1 MTYLPIYQDIKHTFV
16 SSDSLVHYTITDAND
31 NLLYEGSAYRKP
43 GQEKAFIYVNRI
55 VASNINIRDIAG
67 PSFSWVKGYA
77 TFTAV
82 VKEATPEAT
91 TSEATPTEATP
102 TEATPSQRIV
112 VTPPEPAYRKTY
124 NFVYNWDYESGA
136 YTSTENMNI
145 NYPVTA
151 EVSPNDT
158 IPISYW
164 VGDMAPQIYA
174 KYHFPDGTEST
185 VDLFPVG
192 ATIFTNDINTI
203 NIQASINRTSL
214 VSSDSVDITVVGEII
229 NTYRTTSCNRY
240 TLYYYNK
247 RGGVDVMPLNGGLT
261 KSEDFDR
268 TIFNVEY
275 ENSSNSNIAKKV
287 INNNITT
294 KYTATTRFMT
304 DEQAARFAKHFLSS
318 PAVMMHDNVDNETYS
333 VILDENSAEYKT
345 FKSNGRQFNQYTFS
359 FSLTQTKKVL

>member
-43 GQEKAFIYVNRI
+43 GQEKAFIYINRI
-55 VASNINIRDIAG
+55 VSSNINIKDISD
-67 PSFSWVKGYA
+67 PSLSWVNGYA

-82 VKEATPEAT
+82 VKEVALNNTVYRT
-91 TSEATPTEATP
+91 T
-102 TEATPSQRIV
+102 
-112 VTPPEPAYRKTY
+112 YR
-124 NFVYNWDYESGA
+124 FVYNWDYESGA
-136 YTSTENMNI
+136 YTSTVNI
-145 NYPVTA
+145 NYPVVT
-151 EVSPNDT
+151 EVSPNDM

-164 VGDMAPQIYA
+164 VDDTAPHISA

-185 VDLFPVG
+185 TNLDYTGV
-192 ATIFTNDINTI
+192 ITNDINTI
-203 NIQASINRTSL
+203 NIQSSINRTAL
-214 VSSDSVDITVVGEII
+214 VSSDSVDIMVGDEII
-229 NTYRTTSCNRY
+229 NTYHTTSCNRY

-268 TIFNVEY
+268 TVFNVEY
-275 ENSSNSNIAKKV
+275 ENSTKSNIAKKI

-318 PAVMMHDNVDNETYS
+318 PAVMLHDNVDDETYS

-345 FKSNGRQFNQYTFS
+345 FKSNGRQFNQYTFT
-359 FSLTQTKKVL
+359 FSLTHTKKVL

>member
-1 MTYLPIYQDIKHTFV
+1 MTYLPIYQDKKHTFA

-43 GQEKAFIYVNRI
+43 GQEKAFIYINRI
-55 VASNINIRDIAG
+55 VSSNINIKDISD
-67 PSFSWVKGYA
+67 PSLSWVNGYA

-82 VKEATPEAT
+82 VKEVALNNTVYRT
-91 TSEATPTEATP
+91 T
-102 TEATPSQRIV
+102 
-112 VTPPEPAYRKTY
+112 YR
-124 NFVYNWDYESGA
+124 FVYNWDYESGA
-136 YTSTENMNI
+136 YTATENI
-145 NYPVTA
+145 NYPVTSV
-151 EVSPNDT
+151 VSPNDS
-158 IPISYW
+158 IPISFW
-164 VGDMAPQIYA
+164 VGDTAPQISA
-174 KYHFPDGTEST
+174 KYHFPDGTNST
-185 VDLFPVG
+185 VNLDNTG
-192 ATIFTNDINTI
+192 AITNDINTI
-203 NIQASINRTSL
+203 NIQASTYKAALI
-214 VSSDSVDITVVGEII
+214 SSDSVDVIVDSNII

-268 TIFNVEY
+268 TVFNIEY
-275 ENSSNSNIAKKV
+275 ENSSKSNIAKKV

-318 PAVMMHDNVDNETYS
+318 PAVLMHDNVDDETYS
-333 VILDENSAEYKT
+333 VILDEKSAEYKT
-345 FKSNGRQFNQYTFS
+345 FKSNGNHFVQYTFS

>member
-1 MTYLPIYQDIKHTFV
+1 MTYLPIYQDKKHTFA

-43 GQEKAFIYVNRI
+43 GQEKAFIYINRI
-55 VASNINIRDIAG
+55 VSSNINIKDISD
-67 PSFSWVKGYA
+67 PSLSWVNGYA

-82 VKEATPEAT
+82 VKEVALNNTVYRT
-91 TSEATPTEATP
+91 T
-102 TEATPSQRIV
+102 
-112 VTPPEPAYRKTY
+112 YR
-124 NFVYNWDYESGA
+124 FVYNWDYESGA
-136 YTSTENMNI
+136 YTATVNI
-145 NYPVTA
+145 NFPVTT
-151 EVSPNDT
+151 EVSPNDS

-164 VGDMAPQIYA
+164 VGDTIPQISA
-174 KYHFPDGTEST
+174 KYHFPDGTNST
-185 VDLFPVG
+185 VNLDQTGV
-192 ATIFTNDINTI
+192 ITNDINTI
-203 NIQASINRTSL
+203 NIQSSINRTAL
-214 VSSDSVDITVVGEII
+214 VSSDSVDIMVGDEII
-229 NTYRTTSCNRY
+229 NTYHTTSCNRY

-275 ENSSNSNIAKKV
+275 ENSSKSNIAKQV

-318 PAVMMHDNVDNETYS
+318 PAVMMHDNVDDETYS
-333 VILDENSAEYKT
+333 VILDENSADYKT
-345 FKSNGRQFNQYTFS
+345 FKSNGRQFNQYTFT
-359 FSLTQTKKVL
+359 FSLTHTKKAI

>member
-1 MTYLPIYQDIKHTFV
+1 MTYLPIYQDKKHTFA

-43 GQEKAFIYVNRI
+43 GQEKAFIYINRI
-55 VASNINIRDIAG
+55 VSSNINIKDISD
-67 PSFSWVKGYA
+67 PSLSWVNGYA

-82 VKEATPEAT
+82 VKEVALNNTVYRT
-91 TSEATPTEATP
+91 T
-102 TEATPSQRIV
+102 
-112 VTPPEPAYRKTY
+112 YR
-124 NFVYNWDYESGA
+124 FVYNWDYESGA
-136 YTSTENMNI
+136 YTSTVNI
-145 NYPVTA
+145 NFPVTT
-151 EVSPNDT
+151 EVSPNDS

-164 VGDMAPQIYA
+164 VDDTAPQISA
-174 KYHFPDGTEST
+174 KYHFPDGTNST
-185 VDLFPVG
+185 VNLDQTGV
-192 ATIFTNDINTI
+192 ITNDINTI
-203 NIQASINRTSL
+203 NIQSSINRTAL
-214 VSSDSVDITVVGEII
+214 VSSDSVDIMVDDEII
-229 NTYRTTSCNRY
+229 NTYHTTSCNRY

-261 KSEDFDR
+261 KAEDFDR
-268 TIFNVEY
+268 TVFNIEY

-318 PAVMMHDNVDNETYS
+318 PAVMLHDNVDDETYS
-333 VILDENSAEYKT
+333 VILDENSADYKT

-359 FSLTQTKKVL
+359 FSLTHTKKVL

>member
-1 MTYLPIYQDIKHTFV
+1 MTYLPIYQDLKHTFA
-16 SSDSLVHYTITDAND
+16 SSDSLVHYTITDVND

-43 GQEKAFIYVNRI
+43 GQEKAFIYINRI
-55 VASNINIRDIAG
+55 VSSNINIKDIAG
-67 PSFSWVKGYA
+67 PSLSWVNGYA

-82 VKEATPEAT
+82 VKEVALNNTVYRT
-91 TSEATPTEATP
+91 T
-102 TEATPSQRIV
+102 
-112 VTPPEPAYRKTY
+112 YR
-124 NFVYNWDYESGA
+124 FVYNWDYESSA
-136 YTSTENMNI
+136 YTSTENI

-151 EVSPNDT
+151 EVSPNDM

-164 VGDMAPQIYA
+164 VGDTVPQISA

-185 VDLFPVG
+185 VDLDQTGV
-192 ATIFTNDINTI
+192 ITNDINTI
-203 NIQASINRTSL
+203 NIQASTYKAALI
-214 VSSDSVDITVVGEII
+214 SSDSVDIMVGDEII

-261 KSEDFDR
+261 KSEDFNR
-268 TIFNVEY
+268 TVFNVEY

-318 PAVMMHDNVDNETYS
+318 PAVMMHDNVDDETYS
-333 VILDENSAEYKT
+333 VILDEKSAEYKT
-345 FKSNGRQFNQYTFS
+345 FRNNGNHFVQYTFN
-359 FSLTQTKKVL
+359 FSLTHTKKVL

>member
-31 NLLYEGSAYRKP
+31 NLIYEGSAYRKP
-43 GQEKAFIYVNRI
+43 GQEKAFIYINRI
-55 VASNINIRDIAG
+55 VASNINIKDIAG
-67 PSFSWVKGYA
+67 PSLNWVNGYA

-82 VKEATPEAT
+82 VKEVALNNTVYRT
-91 TSEATPTEATP
+91 T
-102 TEATPSQRIV
+102 
-112 VTPPEPAYRKTY
+112 YR
-124 NFVYNWDYESGA
+124 FVYNWDYESGA
-136 YTSTENMNI
+136 YTTSENI
-145 NYPVTA
+145 NFPVVT
-151 EVSPNDT
+151 EISPNDS

-164 VGDMAPQIYA
+164 VGDTVPQISA

-185 VDLFPVG
+185 TNLDQTGV
-192 ATIFTNDINTI
+192 ITNDINTI
-203 NIQASINRTSL
+203 NVQASINRTAL
-214 VSSDSVDITVVGEII
+214 ISSDSVDIMVGDEII

-333 VILDENSAEYKT
+333 VILDENSADYKT
-345 FKSNGRQFNQYTFS
+345 FKSNGRQFNQYTFN
-359 FSLTQTKKVL
+359 FSLTHTKKVI

>member
-1 MTYLPIYQDIKHTFV
+1 MTYLPIYQDLKHTFA
-16 SSDSLVHYTITDAND
+16 SSDSLVHYTITDVND

-43 GQEKAFIYVNRI
+43 GQEKAFIYINRI
-55 VASNINIRDIAG
+55 VSSNINIKDIAG
-67 PSFSWVKGYA
+67 PSLSWVNGYA

-82 VKEATPEAT
+82 VKEVALNNTVYRT
-91 TSEATPTEATP
+91 T
-102 TEATPSQRIV
+102 
-112 VTPPEPAYRKTY
+112 YR
-124 NFVYNWDYESGA
+124 FVYNWDYESSA
-136 YTSTENMNI
+136 YTSTENI

-151 EVSPNDT
+151 EVSPNDM

-164 VGDMAPQIYA
+164 VGDTIPQISA

-185 VDLFPVG
+185 VNLDQTGV
-192 ATIFTNDINTI
+192 ITNDINTI
-203 NIQASINRTSL
+203 NIQASTYKAALI
-214 VSSDSVDITVVGEII
+214 SSDSVDIMVGDVII

-261 KSEDFDR
+261 KSEDFNR
-268 TIFNVEY
+268 TVFNVEY

-318 PAVMMHDNVDNETYS
+318 PAVMMHDNVDDETYS
-333 VILDENSAEYKT
+333 VILDEKSAEYKT
-345 FKSNGRQFNQYTFS
+345 FRNNGNHFVQYTFT
-359 FSLTQTKKVL
+359 FSLTHTKKVL

>member
-1 MTYLPIYQDIKHTFV
+1 MTYLPIYQDKKHTFA

-43 GQEKAFIYVNRI
+43 GQEKAFIYINRI
-55 VASNINIRDIAG
+55 VSSNINIKDISD
-67 PSFSWVKGYA
+67 PTLSWVNGYA

-82 VKEATPEAT
+82 VKEVALNNTVYRT
-91 TSEATPTEATP
+91 T
-102 TEATPSQRIV
+102 
-112 VTPPEPAYRKTY
+112 YR
-124 NFVYNWDYESGA
+124 FVYNWDYESGA
-136 YTSTENMNI
+136 YTSTVNI
-145 NYPVTA
+145 NYPVTT
-151 EVSPNDT
+151 EVSPNDL

-164 VGDMAPQIYA
+164 VGDTIPHISA
-174 KYHFPDGTEST
+174 KYHFPDGTNST
-185 VDLFPVG
+185 VELDHIGV
-192 ATIFTNDINTI
+192 TTNDINTI
-203 NIQASINRTSL
+203 NVQSSINRTAL
-214 VSSDSVDITVVGEII
+214 ISSDSVDITVGDEII
-229 NTYRTTSCNRY
+229 NTYHTNSCNRY

-268 TIFNVEY
+268 TVFNVEY
-275 ENSSNSNIAKKV
+275 ENSSKSNIAKKV

-318 PAVMMHDNVDNETYS
+318 PAVMLHDNVDDETYS

-359 FSLTQTKKVL
+359 FSLTHTKKVL

>member
-1 MTYLPIYQDIKHTFV
+1 MTYLPIYQDKKHTFA
-16 SSDSLVHYTITDAND
+16 SSDSLVHYTITDVND

-43 GQEKAFIYVNRI
+43 GQEKAFIYINRI
-55 VASNINIRDIAG
+55 VSSNINIKDISD
-67 PSFSWVKGYA
+67 PSLSWVNGYA

-82 VKEATPEAT
+82 VKEVALNNTVYRT
-91 TSEATPTEATP
+91 T
-102 TEATPSQRIV
+102 
-112 VTPPEPAYRKTY
+112 YR
-124 NFVYNWDYESGA
+124 FVYNWDYESGA
-136 YTSTENMNI
+136 YTTSVNI
-145 NYPVTA
+145 NFPVVT
-151 EVSPNDT
+151 EISPNDS

-164 VGDMAPQIYA
+164 VDDTVPHISA

-185 VDLFPVG
+185 TNLDYTGV
-192 ATIFTNDINTI
+192 ITNDINTI
-203 NIQASINRTSL
+203 NIQASINRTAL
-214 VSSDSVDITVVGEII
+214 VSSDSVDIMVGDEII
-229 NTYRTTSCNRY
+229 NTYHTNSCNRY

-268 TIFNVEY
+268 TVFNVEY
-275 ENSSNSNIAKKV
+275 ENSLNSNIAKKV

-318 PAVMMHDNVDNETYS
+318 PAVMLHDNVDDETYS

-345 FKSNGRQFNQYTFS
+345 FKSNGRQFNQYTFT
-359 FSLTQTKKVL
+359 FSLTHTKKVL

>member
-1 MTYLPIYQDIKHTFV
+1 MTYLPIYQDKKHTFA

-55 VASNINIRDIAG
+55 VSSNINIKDISD
-67 PSFSWVKGYA
+67 PSLSWVNGYA

-82 VKEATPEAT
+82 VKEVALNNTVYRT
-91 TSEATPTEATP
+91 T
-102 TEATPSQRIV
+102 
-112 VTPPEPAYRKTY
+112 YR
-124 NFVYNWDYESGA
+124 FVYNWDYESGA
-136 YTSTENMNI
+136 YTSTVNI
-145 NYPVTA
+145 NFPVVT
-151 EVSPNDT
+151 EISPNDS

-164 VGDMAPQIYA
+164 VGDTAPHISA
-174 KYHFPDGTEST
+174 KYHFPDGTNST
-185 VDLFPVG
+185 VNLDQTGV
-192 ATIFTNDINTI
+192 ITNDINTI
-203 NIQASINRTSL
+203 NIQSSINRTAL
-214 VSSDSVDITVVGEII
+214 VSSDSVDIMVGDEII

-268 TIFNVEY
+268 TVFNVEY

-304 DEQAARFAKHFLSS
+304 DVQAARFAKHFISS
-318 PAVMMHDNVDNETYS
+318 PAVMLHDNVDDETYS

-359 FSLTQTKKVL
+359 FSLTHTKKVL

>member
-1 MTYLPIYQDIKHTFV
+1 MTYLPIYQDKKHTFA

-43 GQEKAFIYVNRI
+43 GQEKAFIYINRI
-55 VASNINIRDIAG
+55 VSSNINIKDITS
-67 PSFSWVKGYA
+67 PSLSWVNGYA

-82 VKEATPEAT
+82 VKEVALNNTVYRT
-91 TSEATPTEATP
+91 T
-102 TEATPSQRIV
+102 
-112 VTPPEPAYRKTY
+112 YR
-124 NFVYNWDYESGA
+124 FVYNWDYESGA
-136 YTSTENMNI
+136 YTTSVNI
-145 NYPVTA
+145 NFPVTT
-151 EVSPNDT
+151 EVSPNDS
-158 IPISYW
+158 IPISFW
-164 VGDMAPQIYA
+164 VGDTAPHISA

-185 VDLFPVG
+185 TNLDYTGV
-192 ATIFTNDINTI
+192 ITNDINTI
-203 NIQASINRTSL
+203 NVQSSINRTAL
-214 VSSDSVDITVVGEII
+214 VSSDSVDIMVGDEII

-247 RGGVDVMPLNGGLT
+247 RGGVDVIPLNGGLT
-261 KSEDFDR
+261 KAEDFDR

-318 PAVMMHDNVDNETYS
+318 PAVMLHDNVDNETYS

-345 FKSNGRQFNQYTFS
+345 FKSNGRQFNQYTFT
-359 FSLTQTKKVL
+359 FSLTHTKKVI

>member
-16 SSDSLVHYTITDAND
+16 SSDSLVRYTITDAND

-43 GQEKAFIYVNRI
+43 GQEKAFIYINRI
-55 VASNINIRDIAG
+55 VSSNINIKDIAD
-67 PSFSWVKGYA
+67 PSLSWVNGYA

-82 VKEATPEAT
+82 VKEATP
-91 TSEATPTEATP
+91 EATPTEATP

-112 VTPPEPAYRKTY
+112 VGPSNPVYRTTY
-124 NFVYNWDYESGA
+124 RFVYNWDYESGA
-136 YTSTENMNI
+136 YTATENI

-164 VGDMAPQIYA
+164 VGDTAPHISA

-185 VDLFPVG
+185 TNLDYTGV
-192 ATIFTNDINTI
+192 ITNDINTI
-203 NIQASINRTSL
+203 NVQSSINRTAL
-214 VSSDSVDITVVGEII
+214 VSSDSVDIMVGDEII
-229 NTYRTTSCNRY
+229 NTYHTNSCNRY

-261 KSEDFDR
+261 KAEDFDR
-268 TIFNVEY
+268 TVFNIEY
-275 ENSSNSNIAKKV
+275 ENSSKSNIAKKV

-318 PAVMMHDNVDNETYS
+318 PAVLMHDNVDDETYS

-345 FKSNGRQFNQYTFS
+345 FKSNGRQFNQYTFT
-359 FSLTQTKKVL
+359 FSLTHTKKVI

>member
-1 MTYLPIYQDIKHTFV
+1 MTYLPIYQDKKHTFA

-43 GQEKAFIYVNRI
+43 GQEKAFIYINRI
-55 VASNINIRDIAG
+55 VSSNINIKDIAG
-67 PSFSWVKGYA
+67 PSLSWVNGYA

-82 VKEATPEAT
+82 VKEVALNNTVYRT
-91 TSEATPTEATP
+91 T
-102 TEATPSQRIV
+102 
-112 VTPPEPAYRKTY
+112 YR
-124 NFVYNWDYESGA
+124 FVYNWDYESGA
-136 YTSTENMNI
+136 YTATVNI
-145 NYPVTA
+145 NFPVTT
-151 EVSPNDT
+151 EVSPNDS

-164 VGDMAPQIYA
+164 VDDTAPQISA
-174 KYHFPDGTEST
+174 KYHFPDGTNST
-185 VDLFPVG
+185 VNLDQTGV
-192 ATIFTNDINTI
+192 ITNDINTI
-203 NIQASINRTSL
+203 NIQSSINRTAL
-214 VSSDSVDITVVGEII
+214 VSSDSVDIMVGDEII
-229 NTYRTTSCNRY
+229 NTYHTTSCNRY

-261 KSEDFDR
+261 KAEDFDR
-268 TIFNVEY
+268 TVFNVEY

-318 PAVMMHDNVDNETYS
+318 PAVLMHDNVDDETYS

>member
-1 MTYLPIYQDIKHTFV
+1 MTYLPIYQDKKHTFA

-43 GQEKAFIYVNRI
+43 GQEKAFIYINRI
-55 VASNINIRDIAG
+55 VSSNINIKDISD
-67 PSFSWVKGYA
+67 PSLSWVNGYA

-82 VKEATPEAT
+82 VKEVALNNTVYRT
-91 TSEATPTEATP
+91 T
-102 TEATPSQRIV
+102 
-112 VTPPEPAYRKTY
+112 YR
-124 NFVYNWDYESGA
+124 FVYNWDYESGA
-136 YTSTENMNI
+136 YTATVNI
-145 NYPVTA
+145 NYPVTT

-164 VGDMAPQIYA
+164 VDDTAPHISA

-185 VDLFPVG
+185 TNLDYTGV
-192 ATIFTNDINTI
+192 ITNDINTI
-203 NIQASINRTSL
+203 NIQSSINRTAL
-214 VSSDSVDITVVGEII
+214 VSSDSVDIMVGDEII
-229 NTYRTTSCNRY
+229 NTYHTTSCNRY

-268 TIFNVEY
+268 TVFNIEY
-275 ENSSNSNIAKKV
+275 ENSSKSNIAKKV

-318 PAVMMHDNVDNETYS
+318 PAVMLHDNVDDETYS

-359 FSLTQTKKVL
+359 FSLTHTKKVL

>member
-1 MTYLPIYQDIKHTFV
+1 MTYLPIYQDLKHTFA

-43 GQEKAFIYVNRI
+43 GQGKAFIYINRI
-55 VASNINIRDIAG
+55 VSSNINIKDIAG
-67 PSFSWVKGYA
+67 PSLSWVNGYA

-82 VKEATPEAT
+82 VKEVAINNTVYRT
-91 TSEATPTEATP
+91 T
-102 TEATPSQRIV
+102 
-112 VTPPEPAYRKTY
+112 YR
-124 NFVYNWDYESGA
+124 FVYNWDYESGA
-136 YTSTENMNI
+136 YTTSENI
-145 NYPVTA
+145 NFPVVT
-151 EVSPNDT
+151 EISPNDM
-158 IPISYW
+158 IPISFW
-164 VGDMAPQIYA
+164 VGDTVPQISA

-185 VDLFPVG
+185 VNLDQTG
-192 ATIFTNDINTI
+192 AITNDINTI
-203 NIQASINRTSL
+203 NIQSSINRTAL
-214 VSSDSVDITVVGEII
+214 VSSDSVDIMVGENII
-229 NTYRTTSCNRY
+229 NTYHTNSCNRY

-268 TIFNVEY
+268 TVFNVEY
-275 ENSSNSNIAKKV
+275 ENSSKSEIAKKV

-333 VILDENSAEYKT
+333 VILDENSADYKT
-345 FKSNGRQFNQYTFS
+345 FKSNGRQFNQYTFN
-359 FSLTQTKKVL
+359 FSLTHTKKVL

>member
-1 MTYLPIYQDIKHTFV
+1 MTYLPIYQDKKHTFA

-43 GQEKAFIYVNRI
+43 GQEKAFIYINRI
-55 VASNINIRDIAG
+55 VSSNINIKDIAD
-67 PSFSWVKGYA
+67 PSLSWVNGYA

-82 VKEATPEAT
+82 VKEVALNNTVYRT
-91 TSEATPTEATP
+91 T
-102 TEATPSQRIV
+102 
-112 VTPPEPAYRKTY
+112 YR
-124 NFVYNWDYESGA
+124 FVYNWDYESGA
-136 YTSTENMNI
+136 YTAAENI
-145 NYPVTA
+145 NFPVVT
-151 EVSPNDT
+151 EISPNDT

-164 VGDMAPQIYA
+164 VGDTAPHISA

-185 VDLFPVG
+185 TNLDYTGV
-192 ATIFTNDINTI
+192 ITNDINTI
-203 NIQASINRTSL
+203 NVQSSINRTAL
-214 VSSDSVDITVVGEII
+214 ISSDSVDIMVGDEII
-229 NTYRTTSCNRY
+229 NTYHTTSCNRY

-261 KSEDFDR
+261 KAEDFDR
-268 TIFNVEY
+268 TVFNVEY

-294 KYTATTRFMT
+294 KYTATTKFMT

-318 PAVMMHDNVDNETYS
+318 PAIMMHDNVDNETYS
-333 VILDENSAEYKT
+333 VILDENSADYKT

-359 FSLTQTKKVL
+359 FSLTHTKKVI

>member
-1 MTYLPIYQDIKHTFV
+1 MTYLPIYQDKKHTFA

-43 GQEKAFIYVNRI
+43 GQEKAFIYINRI
-55 VASNINIRDIAG
+55 VSSNINIKDISD
-67 PSFSWVKGYA
+67 PSLSWVNGYA

-82 VKEATPEAT
+82 VKEVALNNTVYRT
-91 TSEATPTEATP
+91 T
-102 TEATPSQRIV
+102 
-112 VTPPEPAYRKTY
+112 YR
-124 NFVYNWDYESGA
+124 FVYNWDYESGA
-136 YTSTENMNI
+136 YTATVNI
-145 NYPVTA
+145 NFPVVT
-151 EVSPNDT
+151 EISPNDM

-164 VGDMAPQIYA
+164 VDDTVPHISA

-185 VDLFPVG
+185 TNLDYTGV
-192 ATIFTNDINTI
+192 ITNDINTI
-203 NIQASINRTSL
+203 NIQSSINRTAL
-214 VSSDSVDITVVGEII
+214 VSSDSVDIMIGDEII

-247 RGGVDVMPLNGGLT
+247 RGGVDVMPLNGGLV
-261 KSEDFDR
+261 KSDDFDR
-268 TIFNVEY
+268 TVFNVEY
-275 ENSSNSNIAKKV
+275 ENSSKSNIAKKV

-318 PAVMMHDNVDNETYS
+318 PAVMLHDNVDDETYS

-345 FKSNGRQFNQYTFS
+345 FKSNGRQFNQYTFT
-359 FSLTQTKKVL
+359 FSLTHTKKVL

>member
-1 MTYLPIYQDIKHTFV
+1 MTYLPIYQDLKHTFA

-43 GQEKAFIYVNRI
+43 GQEKAFIYINRI
-55 VASNINIRDIAG
+55 VSSNINIKDIAG
-67 PSFSWVKGYA
+67 PSLSWVNGYA

-82 VKEATPEAT
+82 VKEVALNNTVYRT
-91 TSEATPTEATP
+91 T
-102 TEATPSQRIV
+102 
-112 VTPPEPAYRKTY
+112 YR
-124 NFVYNWDYESGA
+124 FVYNWDYESGA
-136 YTSTENMNI
+136 YTSTTNI

-151 EVSPNDT
+151 EVSPNDM

-164 VGDMAPQIYA
+164 VGDTVPQISA

-185 VDLFPVG
+185 VNLDQTGV
-192 ATIFTNDINTI
+192 ITNDINTI
-203 NIQASINRTSL
+203 SIQASTYKAALI
-214 VSSDSVDITVVGEII
+214 SSDSVDIMVGDVII

-261 KSEDFDR
+261 KSEDFNR
-268 TIFNVEY
+268 TVFNVEY

-318 PAVMMHDNVDNETYS
+318 PAVMMHDNVDDETYS
-333 VILDENSAEYKT
+333 VILDEKSAEYKT
-345 FKSNGRQFNQYTFS
+345 FRNNGNHFVQYTFN
-359 FSLTQTKKVL
+359 FSLTHTKKVL

>member
-1 MTYLPIYQDIKHTFV
+1 MTYLPIYQDIKHTFA
-16 SSDSLVHYTITDAND
+16 SSDSLVNYTITDAND

-55 VASNINIRDIAG
+55 VSSNINIRDIVG
-67 PSFSWVKGYA
+67 PSLSWVNGHA
-77 TFTAV
+77 TFTAI
-82 VKEATPEAT
+82 VKEAASGVTQ
-91 TSEATPTEATP
+91 SED
-102 TEATPSQRIV
+102 TPSARIV
-112 VTPPEPAYRKTY
+112 VGPSNPVYRKTY

-136 YTSTENMNI
+136 YTTTENI

-164 VGDMAPQIYA
+164 VGDTVPHISA

-185 VDLFPVG
+185 TNLDYTGVFQ
-192 ATIFTNDINTI
+192 NDINTI
-203 NIQASINRTSL
+203 NIQASVNRTAL
-214 VSSDSVDITVVGEII
+214 VSSDSVDIMVGDEII
-229 NTYRTTSCNRY
+229 NTYHTTSCNRY

-261 KSEDFDR
+261 KAEDFDR
-268 TIFNVEY
+268 TVFNIDY
-275 ENSSNSNIAKKV
+275 ENSSKSNIAKKV
-287 INNNITT
+287 LNNNITT

-318 PAVMMHDNVDNETYS
+318 PAIMMHDNVDDETYS

-345 FKSNGRQFNQYTFS
+345 FKSNGRQFNQYTFN
-359 FSLTQTKKVL
+359 FSLTHTKKVL

>member
-1 MTYLPIYQDIKHTFV
+1 MTYLPIYQDKKHTFA

-43 GQEKAFIYVNRI
+43 GQEKAFIYINRI
-55 VASNINIRDIAG
+55 VSSNINIKDISD
-67 PSFSWVKGYA
+67 PSLSWVNGYA

-82 VKEATPEAT
+82 VKEVALNNTVYRT
-91 TSEATPTEATP
+91 T
-102 TEATPSQRIV
+102 
-112 VTPPEPAYRKTY
+112 YR
-124 NFVYNWDYESGA
+124 FVYNWDYESGA
-136 YTSTENMNI
+136 YTSTVNI
-145 NYPVTA
+145 NFPVVT
-151 EVSPNDT
+151 EISPNDL

-164 VGDMAPQIYA
+164 VDDTAPQISA
-174 KYHFPDGTEST
+174 KYHFPDGTNST
-185 VDLFPVG
+185 VNLDQTGV
-192 ATIFTNDINTI
+192 ITNDINTI
-203 NIQASINRTSL
+203 NIQSSINRTAL
-214 VSSDSVDITVVGEII
+214 VSSDSVDIMVGDEII
-229 NTYRTTSCNRY
+229 NTYHTTSCNRY

-261 KSEDFDR
+261 KSDDFDR
-268 TIFNVEY
+268 TVFNVEY
-275 ENSSNSNIAKKV
+275 ENSLNSNIAKKV

-318 PAVMMHDNVDNETYS
+318 PAVMLHDNVDDETYS

-359 FSLTQTKKVL
+359 FSLTHTKKVL

>member
-1 MTYLPIYQDIKHTFV
+1 MTYLPIYQDLKHTFA

-43 GQEKAFIYVNRI
+43 GQGKAFIYINRI
-55 VASNINIRDIAG
+55 VSSNINIKDIAG
-67 PSFSWVKGYA
+67 PSLSWVNGYA

-82 VKEATPEAT
+82 VKEVALNNTVYRT
-91 TSEATPTEATP
+91 T
-102 TEATPSQRIV
+102 
-112 VTPPEPAYRKTY
+112 YR
-124 NFVYNWDYESGA
+124 FVYNWDYESGA
-136 YTSTENMNI
+136 YTTTENI
-145 NYPVTA
+145 NFPVVT
-151 EVSPNDT
+151 EISPNDM

-164 VGDMAPQIYA
+164 VGDTVPQISA

-185 VDLFPVG
+185 VNLDQTG
-192 ATIFTNDINTI
+192 AITNDINTI
-203 NIQASINRTSL
+203 SIQSSINRTAL
-214 VSSDSVDITVVGEII
+214 VSSDSVDIMVGDAII
-229 NTYRTTSCNRY
+229 NTYHTNSCNRY

-261 KSEDFDR
+261 KSDDFDR
-268 TIFNVEY
+268 TVFNVEY

-333 VILDENSAEYKT
+333 VILDENSADYKT
-345 FKSNGRQFNQYTFS
+345 FKSNGRQFNQYTFN
-359 FSLTQTKKVL
+359 FSLTHTKKVL

>member
-1 MTYLPIYQDIKHTFV
+1 MTYLPIYQDLKHTFA

-43 GQEKAFIYVNRI
+43 GQEKAFIYINRI
-55 VASNINIRDIAG
+55 VSSNINIKDIAG
-67 PSFSWVKGYA
+67 PSLSWVNGYA

-82 VKEATPEAT
+82 VKEVALNNTVYRT
-91 TSEATPTEATP
+91 T
-102 TEATPSQRIV
+102 
-112 VTPPEPAYRKTY
+112 YR
-124 NFVYNWDYESGA
+124 FVYNWDYESGA
-136 YTSTENMNI
+136 YTSTVNI

-151 EVSPNDT
+151 EVSPNDM

-164 VGDMAPQIYA
+164 VGDTVPQISA

-185 VDLFPVG
+185 VNLDQTG
-192 ATIFTNDINTI
+192 AITNDINTI
-203 NIQASINRTSL
+203 NIQSSINRTAL
-214 VSSDSVDITVVGEII
+214 VSSDSVDIMVGDVII
-229 NTYRTTSCNRY
+229 NTYHTNSCNRY

-261 KSEDFDR
+261 KSDDFDR
-268 TIFNVEY
+268 TVFNVEY

-333 VILDENSAEYKT
+333 VILDENSADYKT
-345 FKSNGRQFNQYTFS
+345 FKSNGRQFNQYTFN
-359 FSLTQTKKVL
+359 FSLTHTKKVL

>member
-43 GQEKAFIYVNRI
+43 GQEKAFIYINRI
-55 VASNINIRDIAG
+55 VSSNINIKDISD
-67 PSFSWVKGYA
+67 PSLSCVNGYA

-82 VKEATPEAT
+82 VKEVALNNTVYRT
-91 TSEATPTEATP
+91 T
-102 TEATPSQRIV
+102 
-112 VTPPEPAYRKTY
+112 YR
-124 NFVYNWDYESGA
+124 FVYNWDYESGA
-136 YTSTENMNI
+136 YTSTVNI
-145 NYPVTA
+145 NFPVTA
-151 EVSPNDT
+151 EVSPNDS

-164 VGDMAPQIYA
+164 VGDTVPHISA

-185 VDLFPVG
+185 TNLDYTGV
-192 ATIFTNDINTI
+192 ITNDINTI
-203 NIQASINRTSL
+203 NIQSSINRTAL
-214 VSSDSVDITVVGEII
+214 VSSDSVDIMVGDAII
-229 NTYRTTSCNRY
+229 NTYHTTSCNRY

-247 RGGVDVMPLNGGLT
+247 RGGVDVMPLNGGLV

-318 PAVMMHDNVDNETYS
+318 PAVMLHDNVDDETYS

-345 FKSNGRQFNQYTFS
+345 FKSNGRQFNQYTFT
-359 FSLTQTKKVL
+359 FSLTHTKKVL

>member
-1 MTYLPIYQDIKHTFV
+1 MTYLPIYQDKKHTFA

-43 GQEKAFIYVNRI
+43 GQEKAFIYINRI
-55 VASNINIRDIAG
+55 VSSNINIKDISD
-67 PSFSWVKGYA
+67 PSLSWVNGYA

-82 VKEATPEAT
+82 VKEVALNNTVYRT
-91 TSEATPTEATP
+91 T
-102 TEATPSQRIV
+102 
-112 VTPPEPAYRKTY
+112 YR
-124 NFVYNWDYESGA
+124 FVYNWDYESGA
-136 YTSTENMNI
+136 YTATVNI
-145 NYPVTA
+145 NFPVVT
-151 EVSPNDT
+151 EISPNDS

-164 VGDMAPQIYA
+164 VDDTVPHISA

-185 VDLFPVG
+185 TNLDYTGV
-192 ATIFTNDINTI
+192 ITNDINTI
-203 NIQASINRTSL
+203 NIQSSINRTAL
-214 VSSDSVDITVVGEII
+214 VSSDSVDIMVGDEII
-229 NTYRTTSCNRY
+229 NTYHTTSCNRY

-275 ENSSNSNIAKKV
+275 ENSLNSNIAKKV

-318 PAVMMHDNVDNETYS
+318 PAVMMHDNVDDETYS

-359 FSLTQTKKVL
+359 FSLTQTKKVG

>member
-1 MTYLPIYQDIKHTFV
+1 MTYLPIYQDKKHTFA

-43 GQEKAFIYVNRI
+43 GQEKAFIYINRI
-55 VASNINIRDIAG
+55 VSSNINIKDISD
-67 PSFSWVKGYA
+67 PSLSWVNGYA

-82 VKEATPEAT
+82 VKEVALNNTVYRT
-91 TSEATPTEATP
+91 T
-102 TEATPSQRIV
+102 
-112 VTPPEPAYRKTY
+112 YR
-124 NFVYNWDYESGA
+124 FVYNWDYESGE
-136 YTSTENMNI
+136 YTSTVNI
-145 NYPVTA
+145 NFPVVT

-164 VGDMAPQIYA
+164 VDDTAPHISA
-174 KYHFPDGTEST
+174 KYHFPDGTNST
-185 VDLFPVG
+185 VNLDQTGV
-192 ATIFTNDINTI
+192 ITNDINTI
-203 NIQASINRTSL
+203 NIQSSINRTAL
-214 VSSDSVDITVVGEII
+214 VSSDSVDIMVGDEII
-229 NTYRTTSCNRY
+229 NTYHTTSCNRY

-261 KSEDFDR
+261 KAEDFDR
-268 TIFNVEY
+268 TVFNIEY
-275 ENSSNSNIAKKV
+275 ENSSKSNIAKKV

-318 PAVMMHDNVDNETYS
+318 PAVMLHDNVDDETYS

-345 FKSNGRQFNQYTFS
+345 FKSNGRQFNQYTFT
-359 FSLTQTKKVL
+359 FSLTHTKKVF

>member
-1 MTYLPIYQDIKHTFV
+1 MTYLPIYQDLKHTFA
-16 SSDSLVHYTITDAND
+16 SSDSLVHYTITDVND

-43 GQEKAFIYVNRI
+43 GQEKAFIYINRI
-55 VASNINIRDIAG
+55 VSSNINIKDIAG
-67 PSFSWVKGYA
+67 PSLSWVNGYA

-82 VKEATPEAT
+82 VKEVALNNTVYRT
-91 TSEATPTEATP
+91 T
-102 TEATPSQRIV
+102 
-112 VTPPEPAYRKTY
+112 YR
-124 NFVYNWDYESGA
+124 FVYNWDYESSA
-136 YTSTENMNI
+136 YTSTENI

-151 EVSPNDT
+151 EVSPNDM

-164 VGDMAPQIYA
+164 VGDTVPQISA

-185 VDLFPVG
+185 VNLDQTGV
-192 ATIFTNDINTI
+192 ITNDINTI
-203 NIQASINRTSL
+203 NIQASTYKAALI
-214 VSSDSVDITVVGEII
+214 SSDSVDIMVGDVII

-261 KSEDFDR
+261 KSEDFNR
-268 TIFNVEY
+268 TVFNVEY

-318 PAVMMHDNVDNETYS
+318 PAVMMHDNVDDETYS
-333 VILDENSAEYKT
+333 VILDEKSAEYKT
-345 FKSNGRQFNQYTFS
+345 FRNNGNHFVQYTFT
-359 FSLTQTKKVL
+359 FSLTHTKKVL

>member
-1 MTYLPIYQDIKHTFV
+1 MTYLPIYQDLKHTFA

-43 GQEKAFIYVNRI
+43 GQEKAFIYINRI
-55 VASNINIRDIAG
+55 VSSNINIRDIAG
-67 PSFSWVKGYA
+67 PSLSWVNGYA

-82 VKEATPEAT
+82 VKEVALNNTVYRT
-91 TSEATPTEATP
+91 T
-102 TEATPSQRIV
+102 
-112 VTPPEPAYRKTY
+112 YR
-124 NFVYNWDYESGA
+124 FVYNWDYESGE
-136 YTSTENMNI
+136 YTATVNI
-145 NYPVTA
+145 NYPVTSV
-151 EVSPNDT
+151 VSPNDS
-158 IPISYW
+158 IPISFW
-164 VGDMAPQIYA
+164 VGDTAPQISA
-174 KYHFPDGTEST
+174 KYNFPDGTNST
-185 VDLFPVG
+185 VNLDNTG
-192 ATIFTNDINTI
+192 AITNDINTI
-203 NIQASINRTSL
+203 NIQASKYKAALI
-214 VSSDSVDITVVGEII
+214 SSDSVDIIVDSNII
-229 NTYRTTSCNRY
+229 NTYHTTSCNRY

-247 RGGVDVMPLNGGLT
+247 RGGVDIVPLNGGLT

-318 PAVMMHDNVDNETYS
+318 PAVLMYDNVDDETYS
-333 VILDENSAEYKT
+333 FILDEKGAEYKT
-345 FKSNGRQFNQYTFS
+345 FKSNGNHFVQYTFS

>member
-1 MTYLPIYQDIKHTFV
+1 MTYLPIYQDKKHTFA

-43 GQEKAFIYVNRI
+43 GQEKAFIYINRI
-55 VASNINIRDIAG
+55 VSSNINIKDISD
-67 PSFSWVKGYA
+67 PSLSWVNGYA

-82 VKEATPEAT
+82 VKEVALNNTIYRT
-91 TSEATPTEATP
+91 T
-102 TEATPSQRIV
+102 
-112 VTPPEPAYRKTY
+112 YR
-124 NFVYNWDYESGA
+124 FVYNWDYESGA
-136 YTSTENMNI
+136 YTATVNI
-145 NYPVTA
+145 NFPVTT
-151 EVSPNDT
+151 EISPNDS

-164 VGDMAPQIYA
+164 VDDTVPQISA
-174 KYHFPDGTEST
+174 KYHFPDGTNST
-185 VDLFPVG
+185 VNLDQTGV
-192 ATIFTNDINTI
+192 ITNDINTI
-203 NIQASINRTSL
+203 NIQSSINRTAL
-214 VSSDSVDITVVGEII
+214 VSSDSVDIMVGDEII
-229 NTYRTTSCNRY
+229 NTYHTTSCNRY

-261 KSEDFDR
+261 KAEDFDR
-268 TIFNVEY
+268 TVFNIEY
-275 ENSSNSNIAKKV
+275 ENSSKSNIAKKV

-318 PAVMMHDNVDNETYS
+318 PAVMLHDNVDDETYS

-359 FSLTQTKKVL
+359 FSLTHTKKAI